1 MISEQTKLLESEDGS
16 IDPWYADEGYPP
28 IEARLTI
35 YHATV
40 VQGPMALFGSSRS
53 PAKTFSLRCVLIAT
67 CQASTHLLVTS
78 TAPPAFLAGI
88 TGDSPGPPAHTA
100 CAKKVVP
107 GDPRR
112 PALQLLLQVCLL
124 FLRYCPARENTDVY
138 ALAAQPWSMHFLTC
152 ITSYL

>member
-28 IEARLTI
+28 IEARLTV
-35 YHATV
+35 YPATV
-40 VQGPMALFGSSRS
+40 VQGPMALFVSSRS
-53 PAKTFSLRCVLIAT
+53 PAKTFSLRCVLMT

-112 PALQLLLQVCLL
+112 PALQTKSAFFSSGTAL
-124 FLRYCPARENTDVY
+124 PARI
-138 ALAAQPWSMHFLTC
+138 PTC
-152 ITSYL
+152 MRWLLSHGACIS